1 MSKHNLINKK
11 IKKQILS
18 INALIESNFNKL
30 KYFKSN
36 FKKIIIDKDNR
47 VFLAIAAV
55 VILTLSYFL
64 VPTFYNKNIIQ
75 LQIKN
80 QISKNYN
87 FDINFNEPIT
97 YGLLPRP
104 HFSAK
109 NLSIL
114 RKKKEIAVSKN
125 LKVFIGVGDFFSTNK
140 ISIEN
145 LVFNKTDFNF
155 YLNDFLF
162 FKNLLNIEPNENKI
176 IFKRSNLFLKNEND
190 EVLLINK
197 IYNSEFYY
205 DAKNLQN
212 VLNSKNEVFKIPYK
226 IIIKNDK
233 FEKKI
238 LTKFNSKKIRLS
250 VDNETNYDK
259 DDKDGFLDILFIN
272 KDTLINYLLKKDSF
286 TFSSSDKKNSYKG
299 SIDFK
304 PFYFNAIFNY
314 EGLSSKNI
322 FENDSIIIDLLSSE
336 ILNNKNLSGNLLLK
350 VKKITNINELN
361 NLFLNISMEEG
372 DIKFSDSFIRWK
384 NDLRISLNESLLSL
398 DDDGLNLIGTILL
411 EFSDINNFYSSF
423 QIQKKN
429 RKNVKKIQ
437 IDFVYN
443 FNTKNVRF
451 DNPRIDN
458 LQNNNLEEF
467 LRIFNTQESRVF
479 NKITFKNFVNN
490 FFNYYAG

>member
-18 INALIESNFNKL
+18 INASIESNFNKL

-36 FKKIIIDKDNR
+36 YKKIIIDKDNR
-47 VFLAIAAV
+47 VFLAISAV

-75 LQIKN
+75 SQIKN
-80 QISKNYN
+80 QILKNYN
-87 FDINFNEPIT
+87 FDINFNEQIT

-114 RKKKEIAVSKN
+114 REKKEIAVVKN
-125 LKVFIGVGDFFSTNK
+125 LKVFIGISDFFSTDK
-140 ISIEN
+140 ISIKN
-145 LVFNKTDFNF
+145 LVFDKTDFNI
-155 YLNDFLF
+155 YLSDFLF
-162 FKNLLNIEPNENKI
+162 FKNLLNIEPNDNKI
-176 IFKRSNLFLKNEND
+176 IFKRSNLFFKNKND

-197 IYNSEFYY
+197 IYNSEFFY
-205 DAKNLQN
+205 DSKNLQN

-238 LTKFNSKKIRLS
+238 LTTFNSKKIRLS
-250 VDNETNYDK
+250 VNNETSYDK
-259 DDKDGFLDILFIN
+259 KDRDGLLNILFIN
-272 KDTLINYLLKKDSF
+272 KDTSISYSLKKESLS
-286 TFSSSDKKNSYKG
+286 FSSSDKKNSYKG

-304 PFYFNAIFNY
+304 PFYFDANFYY
-314 EGLSSKNI
+314 EGLSSRNI
-322 FENDSIIIDLLSSE
+322 FNNDSILIDLLSSE
-336 ILNNKNLSGNLLLK
+336 IFNNKNLSGNLSLK

-361 NLFLNISMEEG
+361 NLLLNITMEEG
-372 DIKFSDSFIRWK
+372 NIKFSDSVIQWK
-384 NDLRISLNESLLSL
+384 DDLKISLNESLLSL

-411 EFSDINNFYSSF
+411 EFKDINNFYSSF

-429 RKNVKKIQ
+429 RKDIKKIQ

-443 FNTKNVRF
+443 FNTKNIRF
-451 DNPRIDN
+451 DNPRVNN
-458 LQNNNLEEF
+458 LQSNDLEEF
-467 LRIFNTQESRVF
+467 LRIFNSQQNRVF

-490 FFNYYAG
+490 FFNYYVG